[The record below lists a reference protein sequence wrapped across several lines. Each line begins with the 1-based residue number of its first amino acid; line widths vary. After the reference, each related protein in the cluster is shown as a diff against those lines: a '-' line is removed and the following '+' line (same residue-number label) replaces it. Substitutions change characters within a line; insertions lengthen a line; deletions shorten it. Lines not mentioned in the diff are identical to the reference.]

1 MRPPL
6 PVSFLVCRL
15 ALPAEAHFQAPL
27 LCLGFGPP
35 LLVSP
40 VSAAPSDTPDSH
52 AMPLTS
58 REACHLPL
66 HHDRRTGSR
75 PGLVSQHRT
84 ALGYSFPAGQARW
97 WGGEAARPRG
107 HQGPGGSSLNCLT
120 STLRGK
126 YQTPPPCQRP
136 LISTWISPG
145 APALGL
151 PERREG
157 KSLASQ
163 WERPPLKMHANPF
176 APEEEIS
183 LAASGRN
190 RTEFQGFVTEDT
202 PCSGVKDTGFNS
214 RLT

>member
-126 YQTPPPCQRP
+126 YQTPPPARGP
-136 LISTWISPG
+136 LSQ
-145 APALGL
+145 LGFL
-151 PERREG
+151 LEPQPLAFQREG
-157 KSLASQ
+157 KGRAWLHNGKD
-163 WERPPLKMHANPF
+163 PPAKC
-176 APEEEIS
+176 
-183 LAASGRN
+183 
-190 RTEFQGFVTEDT
+190 T
-202 PCSGVKDTGFNS
+202 PTHLPQRKRSHLQQVAGIEPNFKV
-214 RLT
+214 L

>member
-97 WGGEAARPRG
+97 WGGGGSQTQGPSRPRG
-107 HQGPGGSSLNCLT
+107 QLT
-120 STLRGK
+120 KLPDFHLEREIPNS
-126 YQTPPPCQRP
+126 PPCQRP

-163 WERPPLKMHANPF
+163 WERPPRKMHANPF

-190 RTEFQGFVTEDT
+190 RTEFQGFVTEDA